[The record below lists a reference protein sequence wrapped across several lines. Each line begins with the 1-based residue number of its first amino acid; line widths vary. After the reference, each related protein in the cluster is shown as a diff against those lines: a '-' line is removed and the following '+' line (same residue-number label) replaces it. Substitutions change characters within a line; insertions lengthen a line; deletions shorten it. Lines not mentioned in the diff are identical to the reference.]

1 MHESA
6 VLRKVHDD
14 LLCVIDRAVD
24 AENRR
29 NPAYAAFS
37 DDFSPAEF
45 EAFCAHRLIGVGWNA
60 RVTRQSRDQ
69 GVDVIAEKD
78 GMRLAIQCKLYRGS
92 IGNKAVQEI
101 VAARAH
107 EGADRGIAVSNSRY
121 TAAAHQ
127 LARTNAVLVLHY
139 RDLDEIDAVLRRGAA
154 G

>member
-1 MHESA
+1 M
-6 VLRKVHDD
+6 
-14 LLCVIDRAVD
+14 
-24 AENRR
+24 
-29 NPAYAAFS
+29 
-37 DDFSPAEF
+37 
-45 EAFCAHRLIGVGWNA
+45 
-60 RVTRQSRDQ
+60 
-69 GVDVIAEKD
+69 
-78 GMRLAIQCKLYRGS
+78 
-92 IGNKAVQEI
+92 QEI